1 MTTIILHSHI
11 GKKGDLF
18 PQQGAAQAEF
28 KIPAAVQVRSQSN
41 KNICV
46 ISTVRGKRCR
56 RRSFKFRS
64 TISGNYINT
73 TTHGPP
79 LSPAPK
85 PGAHCLQRGAT
96 SNFRCSGAKF
106 GCRVTFSSSRS
117 LHLAFFRFDL
127 RTFPRRVPAFSDAN
141 NQLWSRTPLPCAP
154 GT

>member
-64 TISGNYINT
+64 TISGNYINN
-73 TTHGPP
+73 TTHCPP
-79 LSPAPK
+79 VFRVESTRNYLEVLHCFWLYFYSCAGTTKSFINLDTIDQISHLCRPAP
-85 PGAHCLQRGAT
+85 
-96 SNFRCSGAKF
+96 AK
-106 GCRVTFSSSRS
+106 VAVDNAS
-117 LHLAFFRFDL
+117 LHIY
-127 RTFPRRVPAFSDAN
+127 N
-141 NQLWSRTPLPCAP
+141 CAHIFN
-154 GT
+154 G